1 MDDKKR
7 MKKITTILKKRYDAE
22 HGLARNKFKLL
33 IATILSQRTRDEN
46 SEMATEKLFKF
57 AKTPE
62 GIVKMPKKK
71 LENLIRSSGYYKEK
85 AKKLKR
91 ACKMLIEEYDGKIPD
106 KREELLKF
114 YGIGYKT
121 ADIILSYGF
130 GKQTIAVDTHVNRVS
145 KRIGFSDKKDN
156 VEKVKEMLEKITA
169 PKDKIF
175 INLGFIQFGRDVCKT
190 IPQCY
195 RCPIVKL
202 CDYEEKVYL
211 R

>member
-1 MDDKKR
+1 MDEKKR
-7 MKKITTILKKRYDAE
+7 MKKIIGILKKRYDAE

-33 IATILSQRTRDEN
+33 IGTILSQRTRDEN
-46 SEMATEKLFKF
+46 SQAAAEKLFKF

-62 GIVKMPKKK
+62 DIVKMPKKK

-91 ACKMLIEEYDGKIPD
+91 TCRMLIEEYDGKIPD

-121 ADIILSYGF
+121 ADIVLSYGF

-145 KRIGFSDKKDN
+145 KRIGFADKKDG
-156 VEKVKEMLEKITA
+156 VEKVKERLEKITGE
-169 PKDKIF
+169 KDKIF
-175 INLGFIQFGRDVCKT
+175 INLGFIQFGRDICKT
-190 IPQCY
+190 KPQCY

-202 CDYEEKVYL
+202 CDYKEKVYL